1 MTPLPK
7 ALGKLLQRRCGYGV
21 SVSSEEV
28 YAYLSGTQK
37 VAVATV
43 EVLSNIIDVNV
54 HDELF
59 VSEIN

>member
-1 MTPLPK
+1 M
-7 ALGKLLQRRCGYGV
+7 V
-21 SVSSEEV
+21 SVSSKEV

-37 VAVATV
+37 AVVAAV